1 MAINLNPG
9 QFRLPDSKTTPT
21 PTRTDKSAEPEKALT
36 ESLAKTM
43 PGVVSVGEKQSPQE
57 TARNILQ
64 HVQNGLNQL
73 RVQGADAGRLE
84 QRLQAAREGIEKGYA
99 EATDMLKGL
108 GMLDDNLKGDI
119 AAGRELVNQGLD
131 ELAGNIR
138 NPQPAPVLTARSD
151 SLNVANAFSLEVLT
165 REGDRVTVSF
175 EQSQSLSQ
183 SRSAAGESMAISSQR
198 SWNMEVAGSL
208 SEAERTALTGLFDDV
223 QSLSERFFAGDI
235 GRALG
240 DAMEL
245 GFDGAQLASM
255 SLNLVQQTSVVSTRA
270 YSQFQPQLPTPE
282 LESLKAPLASYV
294 DSYLRA
300 LDKASPLANAAQTL
314 QDLVQQ
320 MLPEESRLPVWQA
333 FHHGINQLL
342 SGAPAAET
350 AAKE

>member
-1 MAINLNPG
+1 MAINLTPG
-9 QFRLPDSKTTPT
+9 QFRLPDNKLSQTPA
-21 PTRTDKSAEPEKALT
+21 RSSQSAEPEKVLT
-36 ESLAKTM
+36 ESLAKTL

-57 TARNILQ
+57 TARNILR

-84 QRLQAAREGIEKGYA
+84 QRLQAARDGIEKGYA

-108 GMLDDNLKGDI
+108 GLLSDELKSEI

-131 ELAGNIR
+131 ELAGNIGKS
-138 NPQPAPVLTARSD
+138 ASEPVLTARSD
-151 SLNVANAFSLEVLT
+151 SLTVANAFSLEVLT
-165 REGDRVTVSF
+165 REGDRVKVSF
-175 EQSQSLSQ
+175 SQTQGISQ
-183 SRSAAGESMAISSQR
+183 SRSAAGESMALSSQR
-198 SWNMEVAGSL
+198 SWSMEVAGSL

-245 GFDGAQLASM
+245 GFDGTQLASM

-342 SGAPAAET
+342 GGAA

>member
-9 QFRLPDSKTTPT
+9 QFRLPDTKPSQPQV
-21 PTRTDKSAEPEKALT
+21 RSSQAAEPEQVLT
-36 ESLAKTM
+36 ESLAKSL

-57 TARNILQ
+57 TAENILR
-64 HVQNGLNQL
+64 HVRNGLNQL

-84 QRLQAAREGIEKGYA
+84 QRLQAAREGIDKGYA

-108 GMLDDNLKGDI
+108 GLLNDELKSEI
-119 AAGRELVNQGLD
+119 AAGRELVNKGLD
-131 ELAGNIR
+131 ELAGNIS
-138 NPQPAPVLTARSD
+138 NPQPEPVLTARTD
-151 SLNVANAFSLEVLT
+151 SLQVANAFSLQVLT

-175 EQSQSLSQ
+175 SQTQGISQ
-183 SRSAAGESMAISSQR
+183 SRSAAGESMTLSSER
-198 SWNMEVAGSL
+198 SWSMEVAGSL

-245 GFDGAQLASM
+245 GFDGTQLASM

-270 YSQFQPQLPTPE
+270 YSQFQPQLPTSE

-342 SGAPAAET
+342 GGAE

>member
-9 QFRLPDSKTTPT
+9 QFRLPDSKLSQTPA
-21 PTRTDKSAEPEKALT
+21 RTDKSAAPEKALT
-36 ESLAKTM
+36 ESLAKTL
-43 PGVVSVGEKQSPQE
+43 PGVVTVGEKQSPQE
-57 TARNILQ
+57 TARNILR

-84 QRLQAAREGIEKGYA
+84 QRLQAARDGIEKGYA

-108 GMLDDNLKGDI
+108 GMLDDKLKDEI
-119 AAGRELVNQGLD
+119 ATGRGLVNQGLD
-131 ELAGNIR
+131 ELANNIR
-138 NPQPAPVLTARSD
+138 NPQQSPTVLAARND
-151 SLNVANAFSLEVLT
+151 SLKVANAFTLEVLT
-165 REGDRVTVSF
+165 REGDRVKVSF
-175 EQSQSLSQ
+175 AQSESISQSS
-183 SRSAAGESMAISSQR
+183 SVTGESMVLSSQR

-245 GFDGAQLASM
+245 GFDGSQLASM
-255 SLNLVQQTSVVSTRA
+255 SLNLVQQTSMVSTRA
-270 YSQFQPQLPTPE
+270 YSKWQPQLPTPE

-342 SGAPAAET
+342 GGA